1 MADAPSAEKGCSRSK
16 KAMSK
21 DIKISDVLEK
31 VQSYYPAA
39 DVGMIHRAYDFS
51 AKVHKGQKRMSG
63 EPYLIHPLAVA
74 AIIADLKLDVP
85 SIVGGLL
92 HDTVEDTLTT
102 LDELKVV
109 FGREIAA
116 LVDGVTKLSQV
127 NFSSREE
134 KQAENFRKMLLA
146 MGKDVRVILI
156 KLADRVH
163 NMRTL
168 GHLPIEKQILTAQET
183 LDIYAPLSHR
193 LGIAWVKSELEDLAL
208 KYLHPEIYYQLKR
221 NVARKKSDREKYINE
236 VISII
241 KKRLETEGIDA
252 EVTGRPKHFYSI
264 YQKMESQNL
273 VYDQIYDLVAF
284 RILVDTVRECYETL
298 GLIHAQWRPVPG
310 RFKDYIALPK
320 PNMYQSLHTSVIGPY
335 GERIEIQIRTHEMH
349 RIADEGIAAHWR
361 YKEGEAFQ
369 VNDIQRFTWLR
380 QLLEWQ
386 QNLQDPQEFL
396 HSLKEDLFSEEL
408 YVFTPKGDLLNF
420 PKGSNVIDFAY
431 RIHSEVGHH
440 CSGARV
446 NGQLVSLRY
455 ILRSGDTVEIITTEQ
470 QTPSRDWLKLV
481 KTPRAKSRIRNW
493 LKSQQRDRSVAL
505 GKELLEGDLNR
516 YQLDYA
522 TLRREGKIEIV
533 TKELG
538 VKDEEALLASLGYGR
553 ITSRQVLTKLVPA
566 EKLDGGL
573 KKPEGAL
580 ERLFRLVS
588 GQKRDPGIR
597 VKGIDDVLVRFALC
611 CHPLPGETIVGF
623 ITRGRGVTVH
633 IAGCLTVLESDP
645 HRKIE
650 VSWEDDGQTP
660 RPVKIEVSSADRPG
674 LLAAISAAITSADA
688 NIARAQ
694 IRTFAGQRALNT
706 FEVMIK
712 NSKQLKQVL
721 HNIGKVKGVYK
732 AVRAR
737 GRTGMRAERERADK
751 R

>member
-1 MADAPSAEKGCSRSK
+1 
-16 KAMSK
+16 MSK
-21 DIKISDVLEK
+21 EIKINDLVER
-31 VQSYYPAA
+31 VQGYYPAA
-39 DVGMIHRAYDFS
+39 DVELIRAAYEFS
-51 AKVHKGQKRMSG
+51 AKVHKGQKRLSG

-74 AIIADLKLDVP
+74 GIIADLKLDVP
-85 SIVGGLL
+85 SVVGGLL

-102 LDELKVV
+102 LDEIKNA
-109 FGREIAA
+109 FGREITA
-116 LVDGVTKLSQV
+116 LVDGVTKLSRV
-127 NFSSREE
+127 KFSSREE

-146 MGKDVRVILI
+146 MGKDIRVILI

-193 LGIAWVKSELEDLAL
+193 LGIAWIKSELEDLAL

-221 NVARKKSDREKYINE
+221 NVAKKKSDREKYINE

-241 KKRLETEGIDA
+241 TKKLEVEGIEA
-252 EVTGRPKHFYSI
+252 EVTGRSKHFYSI

-273 VYDQIYDLVAF
+273 LYDQIYDLVAF
-284 RILVDTVRECYETL
+284 RVLVDTVRECYETL
-298 GLIHAQWRPVPG
+298 GVIHAQWRPVPG

-335 GERIEIQIRTHEMH
+335 GERIEIQIRSHDMH
-349 RIADEGIAAHWR
+349 RIAEEGIAAHWR
-361 YKEGEAFQ
+361 YKEGQDFQ
-369 VNDIQRFTWLR
+369 VNDIQKFTWLR

-386 QNLQDPQEFL
+386 ENLQDPQEFL
-396 HSLKEDLFSEEL
+396 HTLKEDLFSEEI

-420 PKGSNVIDFAY
+420 SKGSTVIDFAY

-446 NGQLVSLRY
+446 NGQLVPLKY
-455 ILRSGDTVEIITTEQ
+455 LLRSGDTVEIITTQQ
-470 QTPSRDWLKLV
+470 QTPTRDWLKLA

-493 LKSQQRDRSVAL
+493 LKSQQSERSVAL
-505 GKELLEGDLNR
+505 GREILEGDLHR

-522 TLRREGKIEIV
+522 TLRREGKIEEI
-533 TKELG
+533 TKEMG
-538 VKDEEALLASLGYGR
+538 MKDEEALLASLGYGK
-553 ITSRQVLTKLVPA
+553 ITPRHVLSKLIPA
-566 EKLDGGL
+566 EKLDGAN

-588 GQKRDPGIR
+588 NQKRNPGIR
-597 VKGIDDVLVRFALC
+597 VKGVDDVLVRFALC
-611 CHPLPGETIVGF
+611 CHPLPGENIVGF

-633 IAGCLTVLESDP
+633 LANCPTVLESDP

-650 VSWEDDGQTP
+650 VRWQDDGQTS
-660 RPVKIEVSSADRPG
+660 RPVKIEVSCVDRPG

-694 IRTFAGQRALNT
+694 VRTFTDQKALNT

-712 NSKQLKQVL
+712 NSDQLKRVL
-721 HNIGKVKGVYK
+721 QNVSKVKGVYK

-737 GRTGMRAERERADK
+737 GRTGIRGERESGVK
-751 R
+751 G